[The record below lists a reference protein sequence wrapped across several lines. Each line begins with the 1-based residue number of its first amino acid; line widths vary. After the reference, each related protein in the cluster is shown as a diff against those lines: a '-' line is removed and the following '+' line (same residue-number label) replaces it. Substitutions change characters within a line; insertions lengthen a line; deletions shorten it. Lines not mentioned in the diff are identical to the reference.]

1 MPIKLDAFDNKKWT
15 VVVDFY
21 KLNTKILQGYYP
33 LPNIEEILNLL
44 SRARYFSTFDLASG
58 FLQIPVHFEFKKMP
72 IEIRNAPMI
81 DLSARNRQNSSRNSR
96 NHTLPALCPQ
106 SQRNITTDLER

>member
-81 DLSARNRQNSSRNSR
+81 CQRAIDKTLAGTVGTIRFLHSAHNLKE
-96 NHTLPALCPQ
+96 T
-106 SQRNITTDLER
+106 